1 MSLNTAINVA
11 PTLDIRRPEAAR
23 RLARG
28 AAFLCALAAISVL
41 FAGCGRI
48 QQTPAAAQD
57 GYTVTMVA
65 QPSTPVVGDGT
76 LVVTLRNPAGKP
88 VTGAGLQIEGNM
100 SHAGMQP
107 SFGKVTGEDAGQYT
121 VAIPWTM
128 GGDWYVDIKAT
139 LADGRVIA
147 RRFPIAVHAK

>member
-1 MSLNTAINVA
+1 MSPNTAINVA
-11 PTLDIRRPEAAR
+11 PTLDIRRPKAAR

-28 AAFLCALAAISVL
+28 VAFLCALAAISVL

-57 GYTVTMVA
+57 GYTITMVA
-65 QPSTPVVGDGT
+65 QPSPPVVGDGT
-76 LVVTLRNPAGKP
+76 LVVTLRDPAGQP

-100 SHAGMQP
+100 SHAGMKP
-107 SFGKVTGEDAGQYT
+107 SFGKITGEDAGRYT
-121 VAIPWTM
+121 VTIPWTM
-128 GGDWYVDIKAT
+128 GGDWYVDIKVT

>member
-1 MSLNTAINVA
+1 MSPNTASNVA
-11 PTLDIRRPEAAR
+11 PTLDIRRPKAAR

-65 QPSTPVVGDGT
+65 QPSTPVIGDGT
-76 LVVTLRNPAGKP
+76 LVVTLRDPAGKP

-100 SHAGMQP
+100 SHAGMTP
-107 SFGKVTGEDAGQYT
+107 VMADGASGKDGVYRVPLT
-121 VAIPWTM
+121 WTM
-128 GGDWYVDIKAT
+128 AGDWYVDVKFT
-139 LADGRVIA
+139 LPDGQKIT
-147 RRFPIAVHAK
+147 RRFPLQVLAK